1 MPLSE
6 GSTRRSLIHTRSVR
20 FEGYKREDGLYD
32 IEGRLVDV
40 KPISLQLASRQ
51 VPAGEA
57 VHDMRVRLTIDGK
70 LNVLAAEAVID
81 ARPYEGY
88 CETIAPDYHRLVG
101 TNLGKGFRK
110 AAQDLLGS
118 VRGCAHLNEM
128 LGQFPTAAIQT
139 MAGERRDT
147 DDTDNTDTT
156 LDKPFQLDRCHALD
170 THGEA
175 VRRYYP
181 RWYRDAKTGTKPKST
196 ESPEGTA

>member
-6 GSTRRSLIHTRSVR
+6 GCTRRSLIHTRTVR
-20 FEGYKREDGLYD
+20 FESYKREDGLYD

-40 KPISLQLASRQ
+40 KPIPLQLASRQ
-51 VPAGEA
+51 VSAGEA
-57 VHDMRVRLTIDGK
+57 VHDMRIRLTIDRK
-70 LNVLAAEAVID
+70 LNVLAAEAAID

-88 CETIAPDYHRLVG
+88 CETIAPDYERLVG
-101 TNLGKGFRK
+101 TNLGRGFRK
-110 AAQDLLGS
+110 AALDLLGS

-139 MAGERRDT
+139 MAGEQRDT
-147 DDTDNTDTT
+147 DDEHG
-156 LDKPFQLDRCHALD
+156 KPFQLDRCHALD

-181 RWYRDAKTGTKPKST
+181 RWHRGAKTGTEP
-196 ESPEGTA
+196 